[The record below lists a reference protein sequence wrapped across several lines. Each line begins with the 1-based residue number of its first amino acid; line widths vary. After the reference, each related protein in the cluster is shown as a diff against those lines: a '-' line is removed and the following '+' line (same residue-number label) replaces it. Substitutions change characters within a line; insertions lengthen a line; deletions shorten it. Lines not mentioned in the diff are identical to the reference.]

1 MTRNSP
7 SAFTSSDRGGE
18 EQLARLIDQY
28 LPKGKL
34 ERGRIVRGV
43 IVRVSP
49 TCIVVDIGTKCE
61 GIIEG
66 RELERLDPSVLASL
80 KPGDEI
86 SVCIVNADGPCGE
99 IALSLARAQLA
110 QDWKQVKA
118 MQECG
123 ETLSVRVAS
132 ANRGGL
138 IAEVGQLRGFIPA
151 SQLSPS
157 RNVPRISDPRCME
170 VLQEM
175 VGQCLEVQIIE
186 VDPDRNRL
194 ILSERIA
201 ERGAGSER
209 EQLFSSLKE
218 GEIRRGR
225 VSNLTEFGAFV
236 DMGGIDGL
244 VHLSEM
250 SWKRLE
256 HPSEML
262 RVGQEVEVLV
272 LSVERERRRVALSI
286 KRLSGDPWAA
296 IAGRY
301 QEGQV
306 VDCCITRLSRWG
318 AFACIVGDEAIEGL
332 IPASELNDRHAD
344 HLAGDLKPGQVLRL
358 TITRIEPER
367 HRLALSLPRAELQPA
382 AE

>member
-1 MTRNSP
+1 
-7 SAFTSSDRGGE
+7 
-18 EQLARLIDQY
+18 
-28 LPKGKL
+28 
-34 ERGRIVRGV
+34 VRGV

>member
-7 SAFTSSDRGGE
+7 SVLTSSDRGGE
-18 EQLARLIDQY
+18 EQLAQLLDQY

-34 ERGRIVRGV
+34 ERGRVVRGTV
-43 IVRVSP
+43 VRVSP
-49 TCIVVDIGTKCE
+49 TSIVVDIGAKCE
-61 GIIEG
+61 GVIEG
-66 RELERLDPSVLASL
+66 RELEHLDPSVVASL

-99 IALSLARAQLA
+99 IVLSLARAQLA
-110 QDWKQVKA
+110 KDWKQVKA
-118 MQECG
+118 MQERG
-123 ETLSVRVAS
+123 ETLTVTTTS

-138 IAEVGQLRGFIPA
+138 IADVGQLRGFIPA

-157 RNVPRISDPRCME
+157 RNVPRISDPRCLE

-175 VGQCLEVQIIE
+175 VGQCMEVQIIE
-186 VDPDRNRL
+186 IDPERNRL
-194 ILSERIA
+194 ILSERAA
-201 ERGAGSER
+201 ERGAGSKR
-209 EQLFSSLKE
+209 ELFSSLKE

-225 VSNLTEFGAFV
+225 VSNLADFGAFV

-262 RVGQEVEVLV
+262 HVGQEVQVLV
-272 LSVERERRRVALSI
+272 LSVEEERQRVALSI
-286 KRLSGDPWAA
+286 KRLSDDPWET
-296 IAGRY
+296 IAERY

-332 IPASELNDRHAD
+332 VPASELSEGRAD
-344 HLAGDLKPGQVLRL
+344 HLADHFKPGQVLRL
-358 TITRIEPER
+358 TIARIEPER
-367 HRLALSLPRAELQPA
+367 HRLALSLPRPEL
-382 AE
+382 